1 MLQVI
6 LQEGVFPCQGWHIL
20 ASGNWSSM
28 SHWSAWGGIAHL
40 QPQCMSP
47 RIYHTAPSENG
58 CICQGTYSSFKK
70 KSSES
75 AAPVRLHQNREIHYI
90 VLHRII
96 ESQLDMFQISQIME
110 MSDQSDNANKRFLF
124 WKDKNNLN
132 KTIFDLFFLF
142 PYSLYFPQNCTYV
155 SACLFVCKQLCSKN
169 LPHGF
174 LFFMQATQ
182 LVPELCP
189 SAWA

>member
-1 MLQVI
+1 
-6 LQEGVFPCQGWHIL
+6 
-20 ASGNWSSM
+20 
-28 SHWSAWGGIAHL
+28 
-40 QPQCMSP
+40 MSP
-47 RIYHTAPSENG
+47 RIYHTAPSENA

-96 ESQLDMFQISQIME
+96 ESQLDMFQISQTME

-132 KTIFDLFFLF
+132 KTIFDLFSCFLILSIF
-142 PYSLYFPQNCTYV
+142 HRTVRMCLHVCLYV
-155 SACLFVCKQLCSKN
+155 SNFAARIYLMDFSSSCRQ
-169 LPHGF
+169 
-174 LFFMQATQ
+174 
-182 LVPELCP
+182 P
-189 SAWA
+189 S